1 MRVQAKRRYGNAAP
15 WHVGGLQEVGGSV
28 WFWHTDKKPPYARFR
43 DVDKDSVPIV
53 LQPPSDDRG
62 LPPDGTLQGFSFAQG
77 VARFNAWIEK
87 RQRLRTFD
95 MRSVTMVSV
104 ADGSLPSDHAVYGIA
119 SSANGLRV
127 ERRAH
132 PASRASELIAIDAA
146 SGQVRQ
152 RIRTVAQHP
161 LAFSADGR
169 LLVTHADGELRVYR
183 VQQAQQAQQAP

>member
-1 MRVQAKRRYGNAAP
+1 M
-15 WHVGGLQEVGGSV
+15 
-28 WFWHTDKKPPYARFR
+28 
-43 DVDKDSVPIV
+43 
-53 LQPPSDDRG
+53 
-62 LPPDGTLQGFSFAQG
+62 
-77 VARFNAWIEK
+77 ARFNAWIEK

-95 MRSVTMVSV
+95 MRSGTMLSV
-104 ADGSLPSDHAVYGIA
+104 ADGPLPSDHAAYGVA

-132 PASRASELIAIDAA
+132 PASRAGELLAIDAA

-152 RIRTVAQHP
+152 RIRTVAQYP

-183 VQQAQQAQQAP
+183 VQQVQQAQKAP